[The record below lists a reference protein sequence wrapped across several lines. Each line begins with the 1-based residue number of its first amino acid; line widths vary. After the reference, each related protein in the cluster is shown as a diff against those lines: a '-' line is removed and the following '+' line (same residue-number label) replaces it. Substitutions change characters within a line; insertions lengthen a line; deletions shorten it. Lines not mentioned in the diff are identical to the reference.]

1 MQDVEKIAQD
11 ILVTEGGFS
20 DDPDD
25 PGGVTR
31 FGVTLKTLIA
41 LRRDFTADGQIDRRD
56 LMKMTRAQAVQ
67 IYIDEYFYRPK
78 INSLPA
84 VFHPVVFDMSVNA
97 GQWAI
102 RLLQGVL
109 RDFGAQIALDGIIGP
124 QTSQAAHDIAACAP
138 NHIVDAYAIARR
150 NYYLRLADKSPK
162 LRKYA
167 RTRAGTKGG
176 WIIRAEKFLSPTYHL
191 SPAEFQTRISSWH

>member
-1 MQDVEKIAQD
+1 MQAVEKIAQD

-31 FGVTLKTLIA
+31 FGVTLKTQIA

-78 INSLPA
+78 IHALPA
-84 VFHPVVFDMSVNA
+84 VLHPVVFDMSVNA

-109 RDFGAQIALDGIIGP
+109 RDFGAQIAVDGVIGP
-124 QTSQAAHDIAACAP
+124 QTSHAAHEITAAAP

-162 LRKYA
+162 
-167 RTRAGTKGG
+167 
-176 WIIRAEKFLSPTYHL
+176 
-191 SPAEFQTRISSWH
+191 

>member
-1 MQDVEKIAQD
+1 MQAVEKIAQD

-67 IYIDEYFYRPK
+67 IYIDEYFIDRK
-78 INSLPA
+78 SILCQRCCIRSSL
-84 VFHPVVFDMSVNA
+84 
-97 GQWAI
+97 I
-102 RLLQGVL
+102 CR
-109 RDFGAQIALDGIIGP
+109 
-124 QTSQAAHDIAACAP
+124 
-138 NHIVDAYAIARR
+138 
-150 NYYLRLADKSPK
+150 
-162 LRKYA
+162 
-167 RTRAGTKGG
+167 
-176 WIIRAEKFLSPTYHL
+176 
-191 SPAEFQTRISSWH
+191 

>member
-1 MQDVEKIAQD
+1 MQAVEKIAQD

-56 LMKMTRAQAVQ
+56 LIKMTRAQAVQ
-67 IYIDEYFYRPK
+67 IYTDEYFYRPK

-84 VFHPVVFDMSVNA
+84 VLHPVVFDMSMNA

-109 RDFGAQIALDGIIGP
+109 RDFGAQIAVDGIIGP
-124 QTSQAAHDIAACAP
+124 QASQAAHDIAACTP

-150 NYYLRLADKSPK
+150 NYYLRLADNNFRSEEHTSE
-162 LRKYA
+162 LQSHSEISYA
-167 RTRAGTKGG
+167 V
-176 WIIRAEKFLSPTYHL
+176 F
-191 SPAEFQTRISSWH
+191 